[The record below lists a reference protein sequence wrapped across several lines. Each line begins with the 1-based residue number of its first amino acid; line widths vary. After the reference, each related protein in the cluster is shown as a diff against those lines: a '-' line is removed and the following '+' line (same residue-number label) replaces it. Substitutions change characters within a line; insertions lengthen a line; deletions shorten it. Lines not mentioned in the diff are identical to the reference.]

1 MIHSLHGLRILNTRP
16 AHQAKKLTHE
26 LIEAGGLVVECPTIE
41 IQDNAHWLEALPDLH
56 TIDQAIFISP
66 NAVHYFFKQLLT
78 HHIQWPS
85 SINIIAIGES
95 TASALN
101 DYQLLCTDIP
111 NVPNSEHL
119 LKLKSLRHVKNQ
131 KILLVKGKGGRPLIE
146 DTLAQRGA
154 VVLPQMVYQRE
165 LPTIAAEFIES
176 IWQNNQVDIIL
187 LTSEQ
192 SIQNLFLL
200 FGQEAIPWLQSKPYL
215 VISDRLAQSASLLG
229 IQKIVKSHPQRMIN
243 TLLDYSQGLTHDR

>member
-1 MIHSLHGLRILNTRP
+1 MIHSLNGLRILNTRP

-26 LIEAGGLVVECPTIE
+26 IIEVGGLVVECPTIE
-41 IQDNAHWLEALPDLH
+41 IQDNTLWLNSLPDLH
-56 TIDQAIFISP
+56 TVDQAIFISP

-78 HHIQWPS
+78 HHIHWPS

-95 TASALN
+95 TANALN
-101 DYQLLCTDIP
+101 EYQLLCNDIP
-111 NVPNSEHL
+111 DVPNSEHL
-119 LKLKSLRHVKNQ
+119 LKLKSLRHVENQ
-131 KILLVKGKGGRPLIE
+131 KILLIKGKGGRLLIE
-146 DTLAQRGA
+146 ETLAQREA
-154 VVLPQMVYQRE
+154 VVLPLMVYQRE

-200 FGQEAIPWLQSKPYL
+200 FGQDAIPWLQSKPYL